1 MERDQP
7 RHRTKGDV
15 IVVRADASPEI
26 GTGHV
31 MRGLALAQNWCTQA
45 DGNGPARRVIFLM
58 ASTTTAIEDRL
69 HSAGMATSSLS
80 AARGTQAEIEET
92 IQFASDRGAEWVVLD
107 GYAFSP
113 RMQGQLR
120 SAGLRVL
127 CIDDDGGA
135 GDFPAD
141 IVLNHNFHARPEL
154 YSQRGTDTRLLLGPG
169 YALLRPEFVMARPP
183 RSIPVVARKLLVTL
197 GGSDPARAT
206 ELVFEA
212 LKEIPS
218 ECLEAVVVVGGS
230 NPRRSELERIAATIP
245 AQVRVVHDAP
255 NMAELMAWADFA
267 VASASVTTLEMAS
280 LGLPA
285 LVMVVADNQRQI
297 AQYLDEEKL
306 AQNLGSR
313 SELSPLRL
321 RATLLALAGDPEKR
335 GGMSTRGRALV
346 DGAGARRVVEAMNEA
361 A

>member
-1 MERDQP
+1 M
-7 RHRTKGDV
+7 

-31 MRGLALAQNWCTQA
+31 MRALALAQNWCGRA
-45 DGNGPARRVIFLM
+45 SGNIPARRAIFLL

-69 HSAGMATSSLS
+69 HSAGMATAFLS
-80 AARGTQAEIEET
+80 AARGTQTEIDET
-92 IQFASDRGAEWVVLD
+92 IQFARDHGAEWVVLD

-113 RMQGQLR
+113 RMQGLLR

-127 CIDDDGGA
+127 SIDDNGGA
-135 GDFPAD
+135 GEYHAD
-141 IVLNHNFHARPEL
+141 LVLNHNFHARPEL
-154 YSQRGTDTRLLLGPG
+154 YSQRGPNTRLLLGPS
-169 YALLRPEFVMARPP
+169 YALLRPEFVMAMPP
-183 RSIPVVARKLLVTL
+183 RSIPAVARKLLVTL
-197 GGSDPARAT
+197 GGSDPAQAT
-206 ELVFEA
+206 ELVLEA
-212 LKEIPS
+212 LKELPS
-218 ECLEAVVVVGGS
+218 ECLEAIVVVGGS
-230 NPRRSELERIAATIP
+230 NPRRSDLERVAATIP
-245 AQVRVVHDAP
+245 VQVRVVHDAP

-267 VASASVTTLEMAS
+267 VATASVTTLEMAC

-297 AQYLDEEKL
+297 AQYLDDENL

-313 SELSPLRL
+313 SKLSPLSL
-321 RATLLALAGDPEKR
+321 RAALLALADDPEERARMSAR
-335 GGMSTRGRALV
+335 GQALV